1 VRNWLRGL
9 LGAALLLLARP
20 LLSEV
25 AGRPATDTEVWL
37 GRFLGARHLGEQIA
51 LACGLQVGG
60 AVRLADRV
68 HALSMVAL
76 AAVSP
81 RSRRLAV
88 AAVAAA
94 VALDASGTAVPR
106 T

>member
-1 VRNWLRGL
+1 VTRWLRGL

-20 LLSEV
+20 LLSRV
-25 AGRPATDTEVWL
+25 AGRRATDGEVWL
-37 GRFLGARHLGEQIA
+37 GRFLGARHLVEQITFA
-51 LACGLQVGG
+51 RGLQVGG
-60 AVRLADRV
+60 LVRVLDRV

-88 AAVAAA
+88 AAAGAA